1 MKYPHVRIAL
11 FLCINLLLAIS
22 LHGWS
27 VEAATVNTSFNIWNG
42 GSQSFGQIGRPQE
55 WVNILGNVSD
65 PEGVTELRYSLNGA
79 VSKPLSR
86 GPDNQR
92 LAEAGDFNVELAF
105 AALQA
110 GANTLDISARDGAGT
125 WSSTSVSV
133 NYTPGNTWPL
143 PYTVDWS
150 SVTAVS
156 DAAQIVDGQW
166 SKEADSIRPTVID
179 YDRLVALGDMD
190 AWSDYE
196 VVLPITIH
204 AIDAAGAFQPPSG
217 GPGIGMIVRWQG
229 HNQENFE
236 QPNSDW
242 VQHGAVGWYRWSS
255 VSHGRLQFVGNVTNI
270 VDNAINKRLNIGGT
284 YIFKLR
290 AESIPNEAPLYSF
303 KVWPQ
308 GETEPAEWDLTSR
321 GNGASTANGSVLL
334 IAHHVD
340 ASFGDISV
348 QPLNQ
353 PNTQHSLTV
362 TTSGSGQVQVSPD
375 PALYPNGYPYG
386 TWVTLTAV
394 PDQGHLF
401 SGWSGGVTSVV
412 NPLVFKLTQD
422 TAVTANFAADNS
434 GVVSDDFSVCE
445 LNDSLWTFVNPLN
458 DVMLEYNG
466 RQLKISVPQGASH
479 DVWENGNMAPR
490 IMQAANN
497 ANLELEV
504 KFDSTVSETYQF
516 QGLIVEQDAN
526 DFLRFDFFSDGAA
539 TTAFAASFVNGVPQV
554 RLSQSITGGQPLY
567 LRVKR
572 TGNEWQQA
580 YSYNGVNWT
589 VAGTFAH
596 NLNVTA
602 VGPFIGN
609 ASDNGLAHLY
619 TDSIEEIISPA
630 DAPAMIG
637 VIDYFF
643 NSAAPITPQAD
654 GDKSIQVDT
663 DGQGTVTLSP
673 TASGYGCGAVVTLTA
688 DPASGWNFSHWTGD
702 VSGNTNPSALT
713 VSQNH
718 MVTAVFTPDTYTIDA
733 SNITGSGV
741 IQLNPDKPEY
751 VHGEEVT
758 VTAVPNAGWTF
769 SMWGGDMSGSVNP
782 LTFTITQNTNVQAHF
797 SPAGVSSYQLYMPS
811 IMNDPDS

>member
-1 MKYPHVRIAL
+1 MKRRIHFWFFIL
-11 FLCINLLLAIS
+11 FLLPLVLIWQRSSIT
-22 LHGWS
+22 
-27 VEAATVNTSFNIWNG
+27 AATVNTSFNIWNG

-65 PEGVTELRYSLNGA
+65 PEGVTELRYSLKGA

-105 AALQA
+105 ADLQA

-166 SKEADSIRPTVID
+166 SKEADSIRPSVID

-242 VQHGAVGWYRWSS
+242 VRHGAVGWYRWSS
-255 VSHGRLQFVGNVTNI
+255 LSYGRLQFVGNVTNI

-394 PDQGHLF
+394 PNSGYIF
-401 SGWSGGVTSVV
+401 TGWSGDLNSSNNPANFQVV
-412 NPLVFKLTQD
+412 AD
-422 TAVTANFAADNS
+422 TEITANFS
-434 GVVSDDFSVCE
+434 EPGQVLLQSDDFNRCE
-445 LNDSLWTFVNPLN
+445 TGTRWTFIDPVGDGSWSMNSQQASLA
-458 DVMLEYNG
+458 
-466 RQLKISVPQGASH
+466 VPANANH
-479 DVWENGNMAPR
+479 DVWSGGNRAAR
-490 IMQAANN
+490 IMQPAQNIDFILQVK
-497 ANLELEV
+497 LESAMNQQNQL
-504 KFDSTVSETYQF
+504 
-516 QGLIVEQDAN
+516 QGILIEQDSAN
-526 DFLRFDFFSDGAA
+526 FLRFDTYHDGGNYRL
-539 TTAFAASFVNGVPQV
+539 FAARFVNGSPSVQGNQI
-554 RLSQSITGGQPLY
+554 LSNVSAPYY
-567 LRVKR
+567 LRVVR
-572 TGNEWQQA
+572 QGDQWTHAFSQDGITWQQ
-580 YSYNGVNWT
+580 SISFTHV
-589 VAGTFAH
+589 
-596 NLNVTA
+596 LNVTS
-602 VGPFIGN
+602 VGLFAGN
-609 ASDNGLAHLY
+609 AGSNPAH
-619 TDSIEEIISPA
+619 
-630 DAPAMIG
+630 
-637 VIDYFF
+637 
-643 NSAAPITPQAD
+643 
-654 GDKSIQVDT
+654 
-663 DGQGTVTLSP
+663 
-673 TASGYGCGAVVTLTA
+673 
-688 DPASGWNFSHWTGD
+688 
-702 VSGNTNPSALT
+702 
-713 VSQNH
+713 
-718 MVTAVFTPDTYTIDA
+718 TAVFDYFKNLADPFDAAQINLVDSSVQINWDSGAGLNSYEIFRANGNPYFEPQTPYA
-733 SNITGSGV
+733 VVSG
-741 IQLNPDKPEY
+741 PP
-751 VHGEEVT
+751 
-758 VTAVPNAGWTF
+758 W
-769 SMWGGDMSGSVNP
+769 
-782 LTFTITQNTNVQAHF
+782 
-797 SPAGVSSYQLYMPS
+797 
-811 IMNDPDS
+811 NDPDPQAAGAPGTSFFYLLRPGTGCEGAIIQPHLSIFNFAITPGE